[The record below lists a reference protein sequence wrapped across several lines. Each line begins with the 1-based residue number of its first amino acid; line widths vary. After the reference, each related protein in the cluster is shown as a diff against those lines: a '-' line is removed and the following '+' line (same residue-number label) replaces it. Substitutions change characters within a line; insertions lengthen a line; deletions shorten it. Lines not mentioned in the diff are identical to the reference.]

1 MKDPME
7 FSKQIRI
14 KVLLAERMAFAE
26 AMWGIHRVLSFNSW
40 QFKACQGKWK
50 KESKRGWG

>member
-1 MKDPME
+1 ME